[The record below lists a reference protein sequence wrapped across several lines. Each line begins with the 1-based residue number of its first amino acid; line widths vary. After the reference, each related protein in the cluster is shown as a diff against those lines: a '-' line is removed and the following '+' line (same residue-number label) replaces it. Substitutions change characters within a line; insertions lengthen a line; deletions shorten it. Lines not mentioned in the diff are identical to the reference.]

1 MLNTFTLSIVTLL
14 LSVVALLLS
23 VVVVFGP
30 FILFHM
36 LYNVVCCSCIFV
48 QNAFVV
54 RRMLI
59 IMWY

>member
-1 MLNTFTLSIVTLL
+1 MLSIVMLSLL
-14 LSVVALLLS
+14 VVVLSLS

-36 LYNVVCCSCIFV
+36 LYHVVCCSCIFV

-54 RRMLI
+54 RWMLI